1 MTITQGGAG
10 GVGTSS
16 STALLVPVRW
26 SCWSAITLLRI
37 FPLLPVV
44 STGHDPI
51 PDCTDQRRQRHRG
64 AWLPRIRLLD
74 GIDRECADRVDRQL
88 FEIVASNAAAFSTWP
103 PNSKRIAESSLS
115 AKSASPREL
124 NRSYSAADNTWAGTP
139 SSIAASMV
147 QRPSPESD
155 TRPAKC
161 ARSGDCINA
170 AAERSSSQDA
180 TTLPR
185 RQSSAMSGRLRSYW

>member
-1 MTITQGGAG
+1 MPVGQYETISIG
-10 GVGTSS
+10 
-16 STALLVPVRW
+16 PD
-26 SCWSAITLLRI
+26 RI
-37 FPLLPVV
+37 LGIEP
-44 STGHDPI
+44 HDPV
-51 PDCTDQRRQRHRG
+51 PDRIDQRRQRHRCSRMSG
-64 AWLPRIRLLD
+64 LCLLN
-74 GIDRECADRVDRQL
+74 GIDCQCADRIDRQL
-88 FEIVASNAAAFSTWP
+88 VEIDVSHAAAFSIWP

-155 TRPAKC
+155 TLPAKC